1 MKSYLLALLMLGS
14 ALTGAM
20 AQKAAPQNQGKTA
33 AGPAAQQAKSSEKPI
48 NQKGLI
54 NVTKQGKEWFF
65 EVPKSLL
72 GRRML
77 TTTRFIS
84 TPHGASTYGGE
95 QVNQQVVYFEKA
107 SNGSL
112 LLRVDMFVN
121 SSDTLDAI
129 NKAVVISNEAPI
141 IASFP
146 IENEAGPNIKIKVG
160 GFFTSASAALT
171 VPQRARQQWGL
182 QSPYPGGTFI
192 DDIKTFPTNTEVRVT
207 YTFACS
213 PTYGVPATSTGR
225 VTMKLNHSFV
235 LLPEKPMMGRLF
247 DPRVGYFTHN
257 HVEFNDFQQRVAGK
271 RFIARWRLEPKDSTD
286 MEKMKRGELIEPKKP
301 IVYYIDPA
309 TPKRWR
315 KYLIDGVN
323 DWQAAF
329 EQAGWKNAI
338 RAEEWPDSAT
348 DMSMDDARF
357 SVIRYLASDIE
368 NAYGPHV
375 SDPRSGEIIESH
387 ICWYHNVMNLVH
399 DWYMIQAGSIDEAA
413 RKMRFDDELM
423 GQLIRFVSSHEVGH
437 TLGLRHNFGSS
448 STVPVDSLR
457 NKAWVEAHGHT
468 PSIMDYARFNYVA
481 QPEDS
486 IGQAGIFPRIGDYDK
501 WAIEWGYRPMFA
513 AYDDVSDH
521 WEMERY
527 IGDRLRQNRRLW
539 WGDGEAKRTD
549 PRCQTEDLGD
559 DAVKASKYGIKNL
572 KREIKQIPAW
582 TYSSGD
588 IHGSNLQGVYENIIE
603 QFNRYV
609 GHVRNHIGGIQ
620 QDYKTPDEQGAV
632 YSFTPRAKQLAA
644 LDFIDEEVFNEPKWL
659 YAEDYVARYASNPSN
674 LARNIG
680 RANVAT
686 LVNEAKLAMLNK
698 ELPVKDYLSELTKR
712 LFRDMGTTDEYRRM
726 LQATYVNQ
734 LVEVY
739 QGASL
744 TDPYRAEVL
753 QTLRELKKRMDARAD
768 DAHLAS
774 LADYIQM
781 ALDHKLSNQG
791 GGQITITRR

>member
-1 MKSYLLALLMLGS
+1 MKTYLLALLMLGS

-33 AGPAAQQAKSSEKPI
+33 AGPAAQQAKSSEKPV

-84 TPHGASTYGGE
+84 VPHGASTYGGE
-95 QVNQQVVYFEKA
+95 QANQQVVYFEKA

-213 PTYGVPATSTGR
+213 PTSGVPATSTGR

-501 WAIEWGYRPMFA
+501 WAIEWGYRPMFG

-588 IHGSNLQGVYENIIE
+588 IHGSNLQGVYENIIG
-603 QFNRYV
+603 QFHRYV
-609 GHVRNHIGGIQ
+609 GHVRNYIGGIQ

-674 LARNIG
+674 VARNIG
-680 RANVAT
+680 RSNVAM
-686 LVNEAKLAMLNK
+686 LVNEPKLAMLNK
-698 ELPVKDYLSELTKR
+698 ELPVKDYLSELTNR

-726 LQATYVNQ
+726 LQATYVDQ

-744 TDPYRAEVL
+744 ADPYRAEVL

-774 LADYIQM
+774 LADYIQT

-791 GGQITITRR
+791 GGQMTIMRR